1 MGVLLLFEGAA
12 RKAGGPVN
20 KRTPANDVP
29 RHSPVPPPPSQSTK
43 PTAAESNPAMC
54 KKTAAVL
61 PSRHRP
67 QVNDDD
73 DDDGLP
79 PPPSATNMPVI
90 RVEST
95 PHPPPP
101 PPSSNKPGSQPA
113 RSHQRRP
120 SDSGLLPTSP
130 SALTDRRPSFDNIVT
145 PAGMNGISPSRTGMP
160 PPPPP
165 PPNRPSNGNQK
176 VLPPPP
182 PPRKTATLTTSG
194 PATTGRPSKTSSR
207 RPVNGSPVPP
217 LPAQPP
223 PPPPARP
230 PPSIHHPSA
239 APVNSIDSNS
249 VSCFSGLSPVYS
261 QCFDTVRWVIS
272 PVIPIPDMFGGTLNL
287 IQPSTVFPQGK
298 CRNSGMRVCKFT
310 IK

>member
-1 MGVLLLFEGAA
+1 
-12 RKAGGPVN
+12 VN
-20 KRTPANDVP
+20 KRAPANDVP
-29 RHSPVPPPPSQSTK
+29 RHTPVPPPPPQSTK
-43 PTAAESNPAMC
+43 PMADESSPAMC

-67 QVNDDD
+67 QADD

-95 PHPPPP
+95 PNLPPPP
-101 PPSSNKPGSQPA
+101 PPSSNKPGSQSA

-120 SDSGLLPTSP
+120 SDSGLMPTSP
-130 SALTDRRPSFDNIVT
+130 SALADRRPSFDNLT
-145 PAGMNGISPSRTGMP
+145 TSAGMNGISPSRTGMP

-182 PPRKTATLTTSG
+182 PPRKTATLTLSG
-194 PATTGRPSKTSSR
+194 TGTAGRPSKTSER
-207 RPVNGSPVPP
+207 QQANGGPVPP
-217 LPAQPP
+217 PPQQPP
-223 PPPPARP
+223 PPPPSRP

-249 VSCFSGLSPVYS
+249 GSCFSGSSPVYRHVPYISAGEVHKFQYGCVAQLSECRSLAGKLTMSYAWPAAVWVNRPLQVS
-261 QCFDTVRWVIS
+261 QLGQLSLSSFR
-272 PVIPIPDMFGGTLNL
+272 G
-287 IQPSTVFPQGK
+287 
-298 CRNSGMRVCKFT
+298 R
-310 IK
+310 